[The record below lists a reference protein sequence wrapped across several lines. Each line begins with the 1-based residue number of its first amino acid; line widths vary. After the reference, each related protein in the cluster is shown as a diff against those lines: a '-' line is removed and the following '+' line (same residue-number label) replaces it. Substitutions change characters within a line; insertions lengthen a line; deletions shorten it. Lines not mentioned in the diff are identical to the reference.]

1 MRYRLRDAAKVVV
14 RPKGDVRGAV
24 DLLVLQDDARETREG
39 VGANA
44 QLADRA
50 RVLCQLD
57 RRLSSSRRYPYQTS
71 RLFLWASRLGCLS
84 LSHVD
89 AVDGHHEA

>member
-1 MRYRLRDAAKVVV
+1 MRNRLRDAPKVIV
-14 RPKGDVRGAV
+14 RSKGDVRGAV

-50 RVLCQLD
+50 RDLCQLD
-57 RRLSSSRRYPYQTS
+57 RRLSSSRRSPYQTG

-84 LSHVD
+84 LSRVD
-89 AVDGHHEA
+89 ASDGNHET